1 LLWWMLPPASHV
13 NYLWKQE
20 NIWQSAVCVSFTGI
34 NYISSPYQLNLLKK
48 KDFCWSVQVQIKVK
62 CAMLYSNEASTE
74 LERLLE

>member
-1 LLWWMLPPASHV
+1 MLPPASHV

-48 KDFCWSVQVQIKVK
+48 KGFLLISSGSNKGKV
-62 CAMLYSNEASTE
+62 CYA
-74 LERLLE
+74 LL